1 MKSLFPHRVRIAL
14 ANLSRAA
21 MAEANRKWQEGDKSG
36 SESLHNDRR
45 ELCAFLRRFGV
56 SIYI

>member
-1 MKSLFPHRVRIAL
+1 
-14 ANLSRAA
+14 